1 MDQTQQIDQIQSTQS
16 SQLPT
21 AATDSQARIND
32 ALDSA
37 TLAATQIAHASGI
50 QSLEA
55 LATQF
60 VSMQSRLGQ
69 IEQAIPEVLAVLND
83 LKLLVPQTFVTRVEA
98 FFSTHFPGFAAN
110 SNSEPNSEPNKTE

>member
-1 MDQTQQIDQIQSTQS
+1 MDQTQQTEQIQS

-21 AATDSQARIND
+21 ATTDSQARIND